1 MADLK
6 ELKQKIKDA
15 IDKGATD
22 LEKIHKEILSMPL
35 DYLAKIGPLEETAK
49 GIKNF
54 SNETVGSIY
63 DFIRKLN
70 QKIDEIATELLDKFE
85 KKKK

>member
-6 ELKQKIKDA
+6 ELKNKIKES
-15 IDKGATD
+15 IDKGAND
-22 LEKIHKEILSMPL
+22 LEKIHKEIFSLPL

-54 SNETVGSIY
+54 SNETIGNIY
-63 DFIRKLN
+63 EFIRKLN
-70 QKIDEIATELLDKFE
+70 QKVDEIATELLTKIE
-85 KKKK
+85 KKG